1 LRFAVNEDVVCSIH
15 TWGAIF
21 IAGYVSGQ
29 TVRLITWRTEVRI
42 LHPQPRYAP
51 VVKLVITPPCHGG
64 GQGFESPPV
73 RHYQGDVRMYHVDI
87 HPWSS
92 NITLDTP
99 KIATYSFD
107 NKDKAQEFLDQYNAY
122 SQFKIAVLRGE
133 EHDLEFA

>member
-1 LRFAVNEDVVCSIH
+1 
-15 TWGAIF
+15 
-21 IAGYVSGQ
+21 
-29 TVRLITWRTEVRI
+29 
-42 LHPQPRYAP
+42 
-51 VVKLVITPPCHGG
+51 
-64 GQGFESPPV
+64 
-73 RHYQGDVRMYHVDI
+73 MYHVDI

-92 NITLDTP
+92 ITLDTP